1 MFAAF
6 TVRPTQSAA
15 ASVPSRTPSIFP
27 ATANDKSSA
36 EATRLVEC
44 YLDQCA
50 RSHSKLKLSSPS
62 VKRLVYVPCG
72 SSGGRITLPKEFSGL
87 VPGVIE
93 RTDLGT
99 VLKI

>member
-1 MFAAF
+1 MLPLS
-6 TVRPTQSAA
+6 TR
-15 ASVPSRTPSIFP
+15 
-27 ATANDKSSA
+27 A